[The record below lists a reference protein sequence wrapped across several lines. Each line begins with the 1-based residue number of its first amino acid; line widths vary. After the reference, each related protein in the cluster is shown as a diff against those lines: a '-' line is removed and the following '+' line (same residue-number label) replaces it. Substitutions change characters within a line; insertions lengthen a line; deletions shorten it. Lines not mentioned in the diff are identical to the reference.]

1 LKINRDNPGSIPYIQ
16 IVMKKPTKQT
26 KAVKAVKAVKAA
38 TAKAKAKTSVAA
50 PVVTIHQKER
60 KDVSVTFRLS
70 AQVKEALI
78 SHAFSNGYDGN
89 MSRAANAILANILL

>member
-1 LKINRDNPGSIPYIQ
+1 
-16 IVMKKPTKQT
+16 MKKTSPNR
-26 KAVKAVKAVKAA
+26 KAA
-38 TAKAKAKTSVAA
+38 KAAKPATKPVKAKTSVAA
-50 PVVTIHQKER
+50 PVVTIQQKER